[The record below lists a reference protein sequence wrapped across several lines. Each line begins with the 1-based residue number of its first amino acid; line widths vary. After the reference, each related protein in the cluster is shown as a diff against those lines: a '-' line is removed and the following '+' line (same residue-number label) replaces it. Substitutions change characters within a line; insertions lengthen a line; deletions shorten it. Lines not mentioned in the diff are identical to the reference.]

1 MKNRLLLSLVAG
13 LCLPFMSSA
22 QSLLYPN
29 TFDLADVEITSGP
42 FRHACDLNVRTL
54 LKYDTDRLLAP
65 YLKTAGLEPKG
76 ESFDNW
82 IGLDGHVG
90 GHYLSALAIH
100 YAATGNEE
108 LKRRADYMVD
118 EIVRAQQVGG
128 DGYVGGVERK
138 CWDRIGKGE
147 VGAVWDY
154 WVPWYNVHKT
164 FAGLRDAWLY
174 AGNEKAKDAF
184 LTLCDWCV
192 ALVEPLSQKQMEDML
207 NQEFGGMDEVLADA
221 YQVTGDRKYLD
232 CAKKFSHHWL
242 LDSMAAGKDNLDN
255 KHANTQVPKVVG
267 YQRIAELE
275 PDAADA
281 GLYDLAARNFWHFV
295 VNDRSLALGGNSRRE
310 HFAAADDCISYVE
323 DREGPE
329 SCNTNNMLKLT
340 EGLHRM
346 HGDARYA
353 DFYERAMLNHILSTQ
368 HPGHGGYVYFTSA
381 RPGHYRVY
389 STPNSAMWC
398 CVGTG
403 MENHGKYGQFIY
415 THSGDTLG
423 VNLFVP
429 SKLNWREKGVTVEQI
444 TDFPS
449 SENSKIVV
457 RTSKPKKFTLKV
469 RVPGWTA
476 DGAMMASVNG
486 KAVSGNAAPSSWMCI
501 TRKWKDGDVV
511 DLSMPFDIA
520 LEPLPNAPQYVAIMR
535 GPVLMAANVGDDD
548 LYGLLSDDGRWA
560 HIAHGPLK
568 SLFSEPFMIGDRE
581 EILAK
586 LRAMKPVA
594 GKESAF
600 VVEDLF
606 TIPDLDADGAT
617 RPITLQPF
625 ASLHD
630 CRYAMYWPMMTKA
643 EYADFRQKVKAKEAE
658 TMRLDAITVDAVTL
672 AEQQPEVDHAMRHS
686 DTSVGNSEG
695 EAWRGANS
703 RGFMTFTLDTKGSQ
717 RLALML
723 RLHDAD
729 DRDFEILVDGKSV
742 GQQGRAEG
750 GQGFSNHVYSLPA
763 ELLQGK
769 ETIDVTLRGAT
780 GRLSKLRLIDNQSSD
795 QQ

>member
-1 MKNRLLLSLVAG
+1 MNKLILSLAAS
-13 LCLPFMSSA
+13 LCLPAVSSA

-29 TFDLADVEITSGP
+29 TFNLADVEITDGP
-42 FRHACDLNVRTL
+42 FKHACDINVQTL

-65 YLKTAGLEPKG
+65 YLKTAGLQPKG

-108 LKRRADYMVD
+108 LKRRTDYMVD
-118 EIVRAQQVGG
+118 EIVRAQKAGG
-128 DGYVGGVERK
+128 NGYVGGVERK
-138 CWDRIGKGE
+138 CWERIGKGD

-174 AGNEKAKDAF
+174 AGNEKARDAF
-184 LTLCDWCV
+184 LALCDWC
-192 ALVEPLSQKQMEDML
+192 ATLVEPLTPRQMEGML

-221 YQVTGDRKYLD
+221 YQITGERKYLD

-267 YQRIAELE
+267 YQRIAELST
-275 PDAADA
+275 DADDA
-281 GLYDLAARNFWHFV
+281 RLYDLAARNFWHFV
-295 VNDRSLALGGNSRRE
+295 VDDRSLALGGNSRRE
-310 HFAAADDCISYVE
+310 HFASADDCISYVE

-340 EGLHRM
+340 EGLYRM
-346 HGDARYA
+346 HGDARYV
-353 DFYERAMLNHILSTQ
+353 DFYERAMFNHILSTQ
-368 HPGHGGYVYFTSA
+368 HPEHGGYVYFTSA

-415 THSGDTLG
+415 THQGDTLD

-429 SKLNWREKGVTVEQI
+429 SKLNWREKGVKVEQI

-449 SENSKIVV
+449 TEISKIVV
-457 RTSKPKKFTLKV
+457 RTEKPKQFTLKV
-469 RVPGWTA
+469 RVPGWTP
-476 DGAMMASVNG
+476 DGAMHVAVNG
-486 KAVSGNAAPSSWMCI
+486 KDAKQPTAPSSWVYI

-535 GPVLMAANVGDDD
+535 GPVLMAANVGTDD

-568 SLFSEPFMIGDRE
+568 SLFSEPFLIGDRE

-586 LRAMKPVA
+586 LRAMKPVD
-594 GKESAF
+594 GRTSTY

-606 TIPDLDADGAT
+606 TIPDLDTDGAT

-630 CRYAMYWPMMTKA
+630 CRYAMYWPIMTKS
-643 EYADFRQKVKAKEAE
+643 EYADFRESVRAREAE

-672 AEQQPEVDHAMRHS
+672 AEQQPEVDHALRQS

-717 RLALML
+717 DLALML
-723 RLHDAD
+723 RLHNSD
-729 DRDFEILVDGKSV
+729 DRDFEILVEGKPV
-742 GQQGRAEG
+742 CRQGRIEG
-750 GQGFSNHVYSLPA
+750 KPGFANHTYALPS
-763 ELLQGK
+763 EMLRDK

-780 GRLSKLRLIDNQSSD
+780 GRLSKLRLIKNQSAD